1 MSSYQKI
8 TLVGRLG
15 SDPQM
20 KYLDDGRAV
29 TEFSLA
35 VNEYS
40 RPAKG
45 KKRGSKTTTWFKITC
60 WERLAE
66 TAAEHLSKGRQV
78 LVEGKVKNPRPW
90 SDRNGEPRCNLDV
103 VAFDVRFLD
112 GKNDDSFEDDTR
124 KIPTLTLPLPRRPL
138 FKIRPMKRDPIL
150 PMKRTI
156 WESKMSRSSPGND
169 YTNGMVI

>member
-15 SDPQM
+15 SNPQM

-112 GKNDDSFEDDTR
+112 GKNDDSFEDGYEEDTDTDTSVT
-124 KIPTLTLPLPRRPL
+124 KTASFQDPTYEKVPSSTYEEDDLGIEDVEIIP
-138 FKIRPMKRDPIL
+138 
-150 PMKRTI
+150 
-156 WESKMSRSSPGND
+156 WQ
-169 YTNGMVI
+169 

>member
-15 SDPQM
+15 SNPQM

-112 GKNDDSFEDDTR
+112 GKNDDSFEDEYEEDTDTDTSVT
-124 KIPTLTLPLPRRPL
+124 KKASFQDPTYEKGPDSTYEEDDLGIEDVEIIP
-138 FKIRPMKRDPIL
+138 
-150 PMKRTI
+150 
-156 WESKMSRSSPGND
+156 WQ
-169 YTNGMVI
+169 